1 MRRSN
6 RARQSRYDKEFID
19 DSEGSDDSQT
29 KKKKSKAKKGRGKG
43 WLGSDF
49 SDSEDDSESADSD
62 WGRKKKKKRAT
73 PRYFITIFSR
83 FKRSSSSLQFNF
95 LSRPRAPAKKK
106 RRGGKK
112 KGKSKGA
119 VKRPPPPKDSDDS
132 DKPVVKKPRPPKQ
145 ERALSPVE
153 KRTTRGKKINYQEI
167 IGSDSDDV
175 RILFN
180 HMYQG
185 V

>member
-1 MRRSN
+1 L
-6 RARQSRYDKEFID
+6 QL
-19 DSEGSDDSQT
+19 
-29 KKKKSKAKKGRGKG
+29 KK
-43 WLGSDF
+43 
-49 SDSEDDSESADSD
+49 
-62 WGRKKKKKRAT
+62 
-73 PRYFITIFSR
+73 
-83 FKRSSSSLQFNF
+83 NF
-95 LSRPRAPAKKK
+95 VFRPRAPAKKK

-119 VKRPPPPKDSDDS
+119 VKRPAPPPAKDSDDS

-145 ERALSPVE
+145 ARALSPVE

-175 RILFN
+175 RDII
-180 HMYQG
+180 HI